1 MKALGLSDNRIR
13 VLSCLVLGAVVLVS
27 YLPTLSGRFILDD
40 NPLIKNNDFLKEK
53 HSILSYFAQEDGV
66 TDRRNTPDSYHTG
79 YYRPLTSLSFRLD
92 HILWGTNPIG
102 FRTTNLILHAL
113 TCLLLFQSLRL
124 FVQNRQIAFWIVL
137 LFAVHPVNTETVA
150 WASARNNILATLFV
164 LLSFFFYVR
173 GWEEKKH
180 VCLTLS
186 ALSFALAVASK
197 EFGLLT
203 LPIIFFYHRLL
214 KVHKRGSLL
223 EILSYL
229 PFVLITLGYF
239 VLRKAAIGVWLTPA
253 PETHLWDRLY
263 FAPYLVAFNLLITLF
278 PLDLHNFIVDYPPS
292 HLNWK
297 AVAGVVFFVSLSL
310 IVWRIRKNRLAVF
323 AIVSFLFGLLPVLN
337 IIPTS
342 AVSLI
347 SMRWLYFPMAFLSFG
362 AISIIGFGQEKNR
375 FLMFGI
381 LCTVVVYFGTYSHI
395 LNRYLWHDEDT
406 FLRQEVLNF
415 RNYLYAGGLAE
426 NFFSKEEYEQAE
438 KYFTIAMR
446 QYPNDARNSIN
457 YAALLIDTER
467 PERAISLL
475 KSKKAFLITRKEE
488 AEWLNNMGMAYFRM
502 KDYSKASVYLKRA
515 TVIYPREAAFWANLG
530 AAFGQMGQYEQALS
544 ILKQG
549 SREAGHSPLLEQN
562 LKVAHGKLCGC
573 DKESL
578 TSVLIH

>member
-1 MKALGLSDNRIR
+1 MSTFGLSDNRIK

-53 HSILSYFAQEDGV
+53 HSIVSYFAQEDGV
-66 TDRRNTPDSYHTG
+66 TDPRNTPDSYHTG

-137 LFAVHPVNTETVA
+137 LFALHPVNTETVA

-164 LLSFFFYVR
+164 LLSFFLYVR
-173 GWEEKKH
+173 GWEERKH

-214 KVHKRGSLL
+214 KVRERGIFL

-239 VLRKAAIGVWLTPA
+239 ALRKAVIGVWLTPV
-253 PETHLWDRLY
+253 PETHFLDRVY
-263 FAPYLVAFNLLITLF
+263 FAPYLIAFNALITVL
-278 PLDLHNFIVDYPPS
+278 PHSLHNFIVDYPSS

-297 AVAGVVFFVSLSL
+297 AVGGVLFLMSLFFLS
-310 IVWRIRKNRLAVF
+310 WKMRKNRLAVF

-375 FLMFGI
+375 CLTFGI

-395 LNRYLWHDEDT
+395 LNRYLWHNEDT

-426 NFFSKEEYEQAE
+426 SFFSKEEYEQAE
-438 KYFTIAMR
+438 KYFTIAMHH
-446 QYPNDARNSIN
+446 YPNNARNGIN
-457 YAALLIDTER
+457 YAALLIDTGR

-488 AEWLNNMGMAYFRM
+488 AEWHNNMGMAYFRM
-502 KDYSKASVYLKRA
+502 KDYTKASVYLKRA

-530 AAFGQMGQYEQALS
+530 ATYGEMGKFGRAVS

-562 LKVAHGKLCGC
+562 LKAARGKLYGSHH
-573 DKESL
+573 ETQL
-578 TSVLIH
+578 QL